1 MIVVD
6 RGAIID
12 FSFNYL
18 CLFRRVISMVGKNN
32 KHVQLR
38 QEADKQ
44 TRFSLKKLTVGVASI
59 AVGATLLLGQPIS
72 VNAEEQSTTT
82 QADQSLGEYKE
93 AAKKDLAD
101 KKIENEHLNS
111 LIDSAESKEAVDKL
125 VANYIQPEI
134 ATEDADDIKDFKL
147 YKAAKIAKLKAKD
160 FDNATFIK
168 KLEDAETK
176 EGFDTLFTELEAEV
190 DKKAEDTATDEPVDE
205 TTDQAKTEESAP
217 TQSAESSDAESTEA
231 EATEEPKVTDQATES
246 SQDEV
251 TSETEEDDDY
261 AEAVRELNDLNLSDT
276 IKEDFAQKIK
286 EAENNKEAV
295 SQLLTEAIDLA
306 GLNTKKDA
314 ALLEIDQT
322 NLHVDDSNELK
333 GRIEVATSAEEVDNV
348 LTDAGKRAEEQ
359 ANQAQNGEATTEE
372 KPEAQTKPA
381 PEKKPEEA
389 PKPEEKRPETDK
401 KPESDKKPAPEKKPD
416 AGQKP
421 EAKKPEEKK
430 PEVKKPENKKPE
442 EKKPEVKK
450 PDASKQ
456 PEKGKEAQP
465 QKPEQKPDQQKQPD
479 QSADKAAQDK
489 KEQELKMAAAK
500 DEAKKEINNLA
511 NLSDKQKGELLAGID
526 KADTPAKIGEILD
539 FARKLNQDQAPKQQK
554 KQGERLPD
562 TATGA
567 WALGLIGAT
576 AILAGFGIKKFKK

>member
-72 VNAEEQSTTT
+72 VNAEEPSTT

-125 VANYIQPEI
+125 VANYTQPEI
-134 ATEDADDIKDFKL
+134 AAEDTDDIKNLKL

-176 EGFDTLFTELEAEV
+176 EGFDTLFAELEAEV
-190 DKKAEDTATDEPVDE
+190 DKKAEDAATDEPVDE

-217 TQSAESSDAESTEA
+217 TQSAESTET
-231 EATEEPKVTDQATES
+231 EATEEPKVADQATES
-246 SQDEV
+246 IPDEV

-286 EAENNKEAV
+286 AAEDNKEAV

-306 GLNTKKDA
+306 ELNTKKDA
-314 ALLEIDQT
+314 ALVEIDQT

-333 GRIEVATSAEEVDNV
+333 GRIEVAISAEEVDNV

-359 ANQAQNGEATTEE
+359 ANQAQTGEATTEE
-372 KPEAQTKPA
+372 KPEV
-381 PEKKPEEA
+381 KPE
-389 PKPEEKRPETDK
+389 
-401 KPESDKKPAPEKKPD
+401 DKKPAPEK
-416 AGQKP
+416 KP

-430 PEVKKPENKKPE
+430 PENKKPEAKKPE
-442 EKKPEVKK
+442 EKKPEAKK

-465 QKPEQKPDQQKQPD
+465 QKPEQKPEQQKQQD

-526 KADTPAKIGEILD
+526 KADTPAKIGKILD
-539 FARKLNQDQAPKQQK
+539 FSRKLNQDQAPKQQK

>member
-1 MIVVD
+1 
-6 RGAIID
+6 
-12 FSFNYL
+12 
-18 CLFRRVISMVGKNN
+18 MVGKNN

-72 VNAEEQSTTT
+72 VNAEEPSTT

-93 AAKKDLAD
+93 VAKKDLVD

-125 VANYIQPEI
+125 VEHYEHPEL
-134 ATEDADDIKDFKL
+134 AEDVEADVKDLKL
-147 YKAAKIAKLKAKD
+147 YKAAKIAKLKAKN
-160 FDNATFIK
+160 FDNATFLK

-190 DKKAEDTATDEPVDE
+190 DKKESQTE
-205 TTDQAKTEESAP
+205 TEEAKEIEESAP
-217 TQSAESSDAESTEA
+217 TQAAESTET
-231 EATEEPKVTDQATES
+231 EITEESTPADKTTET
-246 SQDEV
+246 EV
-251 TSETEEDDDY
+251 TSETEAEDNY
-261 AEAVRELNDLNLSDT
+261 AEAVKELADLNLSDS
-276 IKEDFAQKIK
+276 IKEDFAQKIN
-286 EAENNKEAV
+286 EAEDNKEAV
-295 SQLLTEAIDLA
+295 SQILTEAMALA
-306 GLNTKKDA
+306 ELNTKKDA
-314 ALLEIDQT
+314 ALVEIDQT

-333 GRIEVATSAEEVDNV
+333 GRIEVASSAEEVDNV
-348 LTDAGKRAEEQ
+348 LVEAQKRAEEQ
-359 ANQAQNGEATTEE
+359 ANQTQNGEATTEE
-372 KPEAQTKPA
+372 KPEDAPKPEEKKPETEKKPA
-381 PEKKPEEA
+381 PEKKPE
-389 PKPEEKRPETDK
+389 
-401 KPESDKKPAPEKKPD
+401 

-421 EAKKPEEKK
+421 EAEKKPDKKPEA
-430 PEVKKPENKKPE
+430 KKPENKKPE
-442 EKKPEVKK
+442 EKKPEAKK
-450 PDASKQ
+450 PDTNKQ

-479 QSADKAAQDK
+479 KSADKAAQDK

-500 DEAKKEINNLA
+500 EEAKKEINNLA

>member
-1 MIVVD
+1 
-6 RGAIID
+6 
-12 FSFNYL
+12 
-18 CLFRRVISMVGKNN
+18 MVGKNN

-125 VANYIQPEI
+125 VANYTQPEI
-134 ATEDADDIKDFKL
+134 ATEDTDDTKDLKL
-147 YKAAKIAKLKAKD
+147 YKAAKIAKLKAKN
-160 FDNATFIK
+160 FDNATFLK

-176 EGFDTLFTELEAEV
+176 EGFDTLFAELEAEV
-190 DKKAEDTATDEPVDE
+190 DKKESQTE
-205 TTDQAKTEESAP
+205 TEEAKETEESAP
-217 TQSAESSDAESTEA
+217 MQDAESTETEA
-231 EATEEPKVTDQATES
+231 TEATEEPKVADQATES
-246 SQDEV
+246 IPDEV

-276 IKEDFAQKIK
+276 IKEDYAQKIK
-286 EAENNKEAV
+286 AAEDNKEAV
-295 SQLLTEAIDLA
+295 SQILTEAIDLA
-306 GLNTKKDA
+306 ELNTKKDA
-314 ALLEIDQT
+314 ALVEIDQT

-348 LTDAGKRAEEQ
+348 LVEAQKRAEEQ
-359 ANQAQNGEATTEE
+359 AIQAQNGEATTEE

-381 PEKKPEEA
+381 PEKKPEAA
-389 PKPEEKRPETDK
+389 PKPEEKKPETDK
-401 KPESDKKPAPEKKPD
+401 KPESDKKPAPDKKPEAGQKPEAEKKPD
-416 AGQKP
+416 KNP

-430 PEVKKPENKKPE
+430 PEVKKP
-442 EKKPEVKK
+442 
-450 PDASKQ
+450 DASNQ

-465 QKPEQKPDQQKQPD
+465 QKPDQKPEQQKQQD

-511 NLSDKQKGELLAGID
+511 NLSDKQKSELLAGID
-526 KADTPAKIGEILD
+526 KADTPEKIGEILD

>member
-72 VNAEEQSTTT
+72 VNAEEPATT

-93 AAKKDLAD
+93 AAKKDLTD

-125 VANYIQPEI
+125 VEHYEHPEL
-134 ATEDADDIKDFKL
+134 AEDVEADVKDLKL
-147 YKAAKIAKLKAKD
+147 YKAAKIAKLKAKN
-160 FDNATFIK
+160 FDNATFLK

-190 DKKAEDTATDEPVDE
+190 DKKESQTE
-205 TTDQAKTEESAP
+205 TEEAKEIEESAP
-217 TQSAESSDAESTEA
+217 TQAAESTET
-231 EATEEPKVTDQATES
+231 EITEESTPADKTTET
-246 SQDEV
+246 EV
-251 TSETEEDDDY
+251 TSETEAEDNY
-261 AEAVRELNDLNLSDT
+261 AEAVKELADLNLSDS

-286 EAENNKEAV
+286 EAEDNKEAV
-295 SQLLTEAIDLA
+295 SQILTEAMALA
-306 GLNTKKDA
+306 ELNTKKDA
-314 ALLEIDQT
+314 ALVEIDQT

-333 GRIEVATSAEEVDNV
+333 GRIEVASSAEEVDNV

-359 ANQAQNGEATTEE
+359 ANQAQTGEATTEE
-372 KPEAQTKPA
+372 KPEV
-381 PEKKPEEA
+381 KPE
-389 PKPEEKRPETDK
+389 
-401 KPESDKKPAPEKKPD
+401 DKKPAPEK
-416 AGQKP
+416 KP

-430 PEVKKPENKKPE
+430 PENKKPEAKKPE
-442 EKKPEVKK
+442 EKKPEAKK

-465 QKPEQKPDQQKQPD
+465 QKPEQKPEQQKQQD

>member
-32 KHVQLR
+32 KQVQLR

-72 VNAEEQSTTT
+72 VNAEEPATT
-82 QADQSLGEYKE
+82 QTDQSLGEYKE

-111 LIDSAESKEAVDKL
+111 LIDSAESKEAVNKL
-125 VANYIQPEI
+125 VANYTQPEI
-134 ATEDADDIKDFKL
+134 TTEDTDDIKDLKL
-147 YKAAKIAKLKAKD
+147 YKAAKIAKLKAKN
-160 FDNATFIK
+160 FDNATFLK

-190 DKKAEDTATDEPVDE
+190 DKKESQTE
-205 TTDQAKTEESAP
+205 TEEAKEIEESAP
-217 TQSAESSDAESTEA
+217 TQAAESTET
-231 EATEEPKVTDQATES
+231 EITEESTPADKTTET
-246 SQDEV
+246 EV
-251 TSETEEDDDY
+251 TSETEAEDNY
-261 AEAVRELNDLNLSDT
+261 AEAVKELADLNLSDS
-276 IKEDFAQKIK
+276 IKEDFAQKIN
-286 EAENNKEAV
+286 EAEDNKEAV
-295 SQLLTEAIDLA
+295 SQILTEAMALA
-306 GLNTKKDA
+306 ELNTKKDA
-314 ALLEIDQT
+314 ALVEIDQT

-333 GRIEVATSAEEVDNV
+333 GRIEVASSAEEVDNV
-348 LTDAGKRAEEQ
+348 LVEAQKRAEEQ
-359 ANQAQNGEATTEE
+359 ANQTQNGEATTEE
-372 KPEAQTKPA
+372 KPEDAPKPEEKKPETEKKPA
-381 PEKKPEEA
+381 PEKKPE
-389 PKPEEKRPETDK
+389 
-401 KPESDKKPAPEKKPD
+401 

-421 EAKKPEEKK
+421 EAEKKPDKKPEA
-430 PEVKKPENKKPE
+430 KKPENKKPE
-442 EKKPEVKK
+442 EKKP
-450 PDASKQ
+450 
-456 PEKGKEAQP
+456 EAQP

-479 QSADKAAQDK
+479 KSADKAAQDK

-500 DEAKKEINNLA
+500 EEAKKEINNLA

>member
-1 MIVVD
+1 
-6 RGAIID
+6 
-12 FSFNYL
+12 
-18 CLFRRVISMVGKNN
+18 MVGKNN
-32 KHVQLR
+32 KHVQLH

-72 VNAEEQSTTT
+72 VNAEEPSTTQT
-82 QADQSLGEYKE
+82 DQSLGEYKE
-93 AAKKDLAD
+93 TAKKDLAD

-125 VANYIQPEI
+125 VVNYTQPEI
-134 ATEDADDIKDFKL
+134 AAEDTDDIKDLKL
-147 YKAAKIAKLKAKD
+147 YKAAKIAALKAKD
-160 FDNATFIK
+160 IDNETALKTI
-168 KLEDAETK
+168 EDAETK
-176 EGFDTLFTELEAEV
+176 EAV
-190 DKKAEDTATDEPVDE
+190 DKLFKELDAKVEKPADE
-205 TTDQAKTEESAP
+205 TTAP
-217 TQSAESSDAESTEA
+217 TQAAESTETEA
-231 EATEEPKVTDQATES
+231 TEATEEPKVDDQATES
-246 SQDEV
+246 IPDEV

-286 EAENNKEAV
+286 AAEDNKEAV
-295 SQLLTEAIDLA
+295 SQILTEAIDLA
-306 GLNTKKDA
+306 ELNTKKDA
-314 ALLEIDQT
+314 ALVEIDQT

-333 GRIEVATSAEEVDNV
+333 GRVEVAASAEEVDNV
-348 LTDAGKRAEEQ
+348 LVEAQKRAEEQ
-359 ANQAQNGEATTEE
+359 ASQSQNGEATTEE

-389 PKPEEKRPETDK
+389 PKPEEKKPETDK
-401 KPESDKKPAPEKKPD
+401 KPESGKKPAPEKKPD

-421 EAKKPEEKK
+421 E
-430 PEVKKPENKKPE
+430 NKKPE
-442 EKKPEVKK
+442 AQK

-465 QKPEQKPDQQKQPD
+465 QKPEQKPEQQKQPD
-479 QSADKAAQDK
+479 KSADKAAQDK

-539 FARKLNQDQAPKQQK
+539 FARKLNQDQSPKQQK

-567 WALGLIGAT
+567 WVLGLIGAT

>member
-1 MIVVD
+1 
-6 RGAIID
+6 
-12 FSFNYL
+12 
-18 CLFRRVISMVGKNN
+18 MVGKNN

-72 VNAEEQSTTT
+72 VNAEEPSTTT

-125 VANYIQPEI
+125 VANYTQPEI
-134 ATEDADDIKDFKL
+134 ATEDTDDIKDLKL
-147 YKAAKIAKLKAKD
+147 YKAAKIAKLKAKN
-160 FDNATFIK
+160 FDNATFLK

-176 EGFDTLFTELEAEV
+176 EGFDTLFAELEAEA
-190 DKKAEDTATDEPVDE
+190 DKKESQAETEE
-205 TTDQAKTEESAP
+205 AKETEESAP
-217 TQSAESSDAESTEA
+217 TQAAESTET
-231 EATEEPKVTDQATES
+231 ETTEESTSADKTTET
-246 SQDEV
+246 EV
-251 TSETEEDDDY
+251 TSETEDNY
-261 AEAVRELNDLNLSDT
+261 AEAVKELADLNLSDT
-276 IKEDFAQKIK
+276 IKEDYAQKIK
-286 EAENNKEAV
+286 AAEDNEEAV
-295 SQLLTEAIDLA
+295 SQILTEAMALA
-306 GLNTKKDA
+306 ELNTKKDA
-314 ALLEIDQT
+314 ALVEIDQT

-333 GRIEVATSAEEVDNV
+333 GRIEVTASAEEVDNILV
-348 LTDAGKRAEEQ
+348 ETQKRAEEQ

-372 KPEAQTKPA
+372 KPEAKPA

-389 PKPEEKRPETDK
+389 PKPEEKKPETDK
-401 KPESDKKPAPEKKPD
+401 KPESGKKPAPEKKPD

-421 EAKKPEEKK
+421 E
-430 PEVKKPENKKPE
+430 NKKPE
-442 EKKPEVKK
+442 AQK

-479 QSADKAAQDK
+479 KSADKAAQDK

-500 DEAKKEINNLA
+500 EEAKKEINNLA

>member
-72 VNAEEQSTTT
+72 VNAEEPATT

-93 AAKKDLAD
+93 AAKKDLTD

-125 VANYIQPEI
+125 VEHYEHPEL
-134 ATEDADDIKDFKL
+134 AEDVEADVKDLKL
-147 YKAAKIAKLKAKD
+147 YKAAKIAKLKAKN
-160 FDNATFIK
+160 FDNATFLK

-190 DKKAEDTATDEPVDE
+190 DKKESQTE
-205 TTDQAKTEESAP
+205 TEEAQEIEESAP
-217 TQSAESSDAESTEA
+217 TQAAESTET
-231 EATEEPKVTDQATES
+231 EITEESNPADKTTET
-246 SQDEV
+246 EV
-251 TSETEEDDDY
+251 TSETEAEDNY
-261 AEAVRELNDLNLSDT
+261 AEAVKELADLNLSDT
-276 IKEDFAQKIK
+276 IKEDYAQKIK
-286 EAENNKEAV
+286 AAEDNKEAV
-295 SQLLTEAIDLA
+295 SQILTEAMALA
-306 GLNTKKDA
+306 ELNTKKDA
-314 ALLEIDQT
+314 ALVEIDQT

-333 GRIEVATSAEEVDNV
+333 GRIEVASSAEEVDNV
-348 LTDAGKRAEEQ
+348 LVEAQKRAEEQ
-359 ANQAQNGEATTEE
+359 ANQAQNGKATTEE
-372 KPEAQTKPA
+372 KPEAKPA
-381 PEKKPEEA
+381 PEKKPEDA
-389 PKPEEKRPETDK
+389 PKPEEKKPET
-401 KPESDKKPAPEKKPD
+401 DKKPAPEKKP
-416 AGQKP
+416 
-421 EAKKPEEKK
+421 EAKKPG
-430 PEVKKPENKKPE
+430 NKKPE
-442 EKKPEVKK
+442 EKKPEAKK
-450 PDASKQ
+450 PDTSKQ

-479 QSADKAAQDK
+479 KSADKAAQDK

-511 NLSDKQKGELLAGID
+511 NLSDKQKGELLAGVD

-576 AILAGFGIKKFKK
+576 ATLAGFGIKKFKK

>member
-1 MIVVD
+1 MI
-6 RGAIID
+6 
-12 FSFNYL
+12 
-18 CLFRRVISMVGKNN
+18 GKNN

-38 QEADKQ
+38 QKADKQ

-125 VANYIQPEI
+125 VANYTQPEI
-134 ATEDADDIKDFKL
+134 ATEDTDDIKDLKL

-160 FDNATFIK
+160 FDNATFLK

-205 TTDQAKTEESAP
+205 TTDQAKTEESEP
-217 TQSAESSDAESTEA
+217 TQSAESTEA

-261 AEAVRELNDLNLSDT
+261 AEVVRELNDLNLSDT

-306 GLNTKKDA
+306 ELNTKKDA
-314 ALLEIDQT
+314 ALVEIDQT

-359 ANQAQNGEATTEE
+359 ANQAQTGEATTEA
-372 KPEAQTKPA
+372 KPEV
-381 PEKKPEEA
+381 KPE
-389 PKPEEKRPETDK
+389 
-401 KPESDKKPAPEKKPD
+401 DKKPAPEKKPE

-430 PEVKKPENKKPE
+430 PENKKPE
-442 EKKPEVKK
+442 EKKPEAKK
-450 PDASKQ
+450 PDTSKQ

-479 QSADKAAQDK
+479 KSADKAAQDK

-511 NLSDKQKGELLAGID
+511 NLSDKQKGELLVGID

>member
-1 MIVVD
+1 MI
-6 RGAIID
+6 
-12 FSFNYL
+12 
-18 CLFRRVISMVGKNN
+18 GKNN

-72 VNAEEQSTTT
+72 VNAEEQSTT

-125 VANYIQPEI
+125 VANYTQPEI
-134 ATEDADDIKDFKL
+134 ATEDTDDIKDLKL

-160 FDNATFIK
+160 FDNATFLK

-205 TTDQAKTEESAP
+205 TTDPAKTEESEP
-217 TQSAESSDAESTEA
+217 TQSAESTEA
-231 EATEEPKVTDQATES
+231 EATEEPKVTDQATEAS
-246 SQDEV
+246 PDEV

-286 EAENNKEAV
+286 EVENNKEAV

-306 GLNTKKDA
+306 ELNTKKDA
-314 ALLEIDQT
+314 ALVEIDQT

-333 GRIEVATSAEEVDNV
+333 GRIEVASSAEEVDNV
-348 LTDAGKRAEEQ
+348 LVEAQKRAEEQ
-359 ANQAQNGEATTEE
+359 ANQAQTGEATTAE
-372 KPEAQTKPA
+372 KPEV
-381 PEKKPEEA
+381 KPE
-389 PKPEEKRPETDK
+389 
-401 KPESDKKPAPEKKPD
+401 DKKPAPEKKPE

-430 PEVKKPENKKPE
+430 PENKKPEVKKPE
-442 EKKPEVKK
+442 EKKPETKKPEVKK
-450 PDASKQ
+450 PEEKK
-456 PEKGKEAQP
+456 PEAK
-465 QKPEQKPDQQKQPD
+465 KPEQKPDQQKQQD

-526 KADTPAKIGEILD
+526 KTDTPAKIGEILD

>member
-1 MIVVD
+1 
-6 RGAIID
+6 
-12 FSFNYL
+12 
-18 CLFRRVISMVGKNN
+18 MVGKNN

-72 VNAEEQSTTT
+72 VNAEEPSTTQT
-82 QADQSLGEYKE
+82 DQSLGEYKE

-125 VANYIQPEI
+125 VANYTQPEI
-134 ATEDADDIKDFKL
+134 ATEDTDDIKDLKL
-147 YKAAKIAKLKAKD
+147 YKAAKIAKLKAKN

-176 EGFDTLFTELEAEV
+176 EGFDTLFAELEAEV
-190 DKKAEDTATDEPVDE
+190 DKKESQAETEE
-205 TTDQAKTEESAP
+205 AKETEESAP
-217 TQSAESSDAESTEA
+217 TQDAESTET
-231 EATEEPKVTDQATES
+231 EVTEESNPVDKTTET
-246 SQDEV
+246 EV
-251 TSETEEDDDY
+251 TSETEIEAEDNY
-261 AEAVRELNDLNLSDT
+261 AEAVKELADLNLSDS

-286 EAENNKEAV
+286 EAEDNKEAV
-295 SQLLTEAIDLA
+295 SQILTEAIDLA
-306 GLNTKKDA
+306 ELNTKKDA
-314 ALLEIDQT
+314 ALVEIDQT

-333 GRIEVATSAEEVDNV
+333 GRIEVASSAAEVDNV
-348 LTDAGKRAEEQ
+348 LVEAQKRAEEQ
-359 ANQAQNGEATTEE
+359 ASQAQNGEATTEE
-372 KPEAQTKPA
+372 KPEAQTKPV

-389 PKPEEKRPETDK
+389 PKPEEKKPETDK
-401 KPESDKKPAPEKKPD
+401 KPESDKKPAPEKKPE

-421 EAKKPEEKK
+421 EAEKK
-430 PEVKKPENKKPE
+430 PDKNPEAKKPENKKPE
-442 EKKPEVKK
+442 EKKSEAKK

-479 QSADKAAQDK
+479 KSADKAAQDK

-576 AILAGFGIKKFKK
+576 AILAGFGIKKFKKISNHSMIIER

>member
-1 MIVVD
+1 
-6 RGAIID
+6 
-12 FSFNYL
+12 
-18 CLFRRVISMVGKNN
+18 MVGKNN

-44 TRFSLKKLTVGVASI
+44 ARFSLKKLTVGIASI
-59 AVGATLLLGQPIS
+59 AVGATLLLGQPMS
-72 VNAEEQSTTT
+72 VNAEEQSTTQT
-82 QADQSLGEYKE
+82 DQSLGEYKE
-93 AAKKDLAD
+93 VAKTDLAD

-125 VANYIQPEI
+125 VANYTQPEI
-134 ATEDADDIKDFKL
+134 AAEDTDDIKDLKL
-147 YKAAKIAKLKAKD
+147 YKAAKIAALKAKD
-160 FDNATFIK
+160 IDNETALKTI
-168 KLEDAETK
+168 EDAETK
-176 EGFDTLFTELEAEV
+176 EAV
-190 DKKAEDTATDEPVDE
+190 DKSFKELDAKVEKPADE
-205 TTDQAKTEESAP
+205 TTAPTETEESAP
-217 TQSAESSDAESTEA
+217 TQDAESTET
-231 EATEEPKVTDQATES
+231 EATEATES
-246 SQDEV
+246 TESIPDEV

-286 EAENNKEAV
+286 AAEDNKEAV
-295 SQLLTEAIDLA
+295 SQILTEAIDLA
-306 GLNTKKDA
+306 ELNTKKDA
-314 ALLEIDQT
+314 ALVEIDQT

-348 LTDAGKRAEEQ
+348 LVETQKRSEEQ
-359 ANQAQNGEATTEE
+359 ASQAQNGEATTEE
-372 KPEAQTKPA
+372 KPEAKPA
-381 PEKKPEEA
+381 PEKKPEAA
-389 PKPEEKRPETDK
+389 PKPEEK
-401 KPESDKKPAPEKKPD
+401 
-416 AGQKP
+416 KP
-421 EAKKPEEKK
+421 EAKKPEAKK
-430 PEVKKPENKKPE
+430 T
-442 EKKPEVKK
+442 
-450 PDASKQ
+450 DASKQ

-465 QKPEQKPDQQKQPD
+465 QKSEQKSDQKPEQQKQQD

-539 FARKLNQDQAPKQQK
+539 FARKLNQDQALKQQK

-567 WALGLIGAT
+567 WSLGLIGAT

>member
-18 CLFRRVISMVGKNN
+18 CLLRRVISMVGKNN

-72 VNAEEQSTTT
+72 VNAEEQSTT

-93 AAKKDLAD
+93 AAKRDLAD

-125 VANYIQPEI
+125 VANYTQPEI
-134 ATEDADDIKDFKL
+134 ATEDTDDIKDLKL
-147 YKAAKIAKLKAKD
+147 YKAAKIAALKAKD
-160 FDNATFIK
+160 IDNETALKTI
-168 KLEDAETK
+168 EDAETK
-176 EGFDTLFTELEAEV
+176 EAV
-190 DKKAEDTATDEPVDE
+190 DKSFKELDAKVEKPADE
-205 TTDQAKTEESAP
+205 TTAPTETEESAP
-217 TQSAESSDAESTEA
+217 TQDAESTET
-231 EATEEPKVTDQATES
+231 EATESIP
-246 SQDEV
+246 DEV

-286 EAENNKEAV
+286 AAEDNKEVV
-295 SQLLTEAIDLA
+295 SQILTEAIDLA
-306 GLNTKKDA
+306 ELNTKKDA
-314 ALLEIDQT
+314 ALVEIDQT

-333 GRIEVATSAEEVDNV
+333 GRIEVAISAEEVDNV
-348 LTDAGKRAEEQ
+348 LIEAQKRAEEQ
-359 ANQAQNGEATTEE
+359 ASQAQNGEATTEE
-372 KPEAQTKPA
+372 KPEAKPA
-381 PEKKPEEA
+381 PEKKPEAA
-389 PKPEEKRPETDK
+389 PKPEEKKPETDK
-401 KPESDKKPAPEKKPD
+401 KPAPDKKPD
-416 AGQKP
+416 AGQKPEAEKKPNKNP

-430 PEVKKPENKKPE
+430 PEA
-442 EKKPEVKK
+442 KK
-450 PDASKQ
+450 PDTSKQ

-465 QKPEQKPDQQKQPD
+465 QKPEQKPDQQKQQD
-479 QSADKAAQDK
+479 QSADKAAKAAQDK

-567 WALGLIGAT
+567 WSLGLIGAT

>member
-1 MIVVD
+1 
-6 RGAIID
+6 
-12 FSFNYL
+12 
-18 CLFRRVISMVGKNN
+18 MVGKNN

-72 VNAEEQSTTT
+72 VNAEEPSTT

-125 VANYIQPEI
+125 VANYTQPEI
-134 ATEDADDIKDFKL
+134 ATEDTDDIKDLKL
-147 YKAAKIAKLKAKD
+147 YKAAKIAKLKAKN

-176 EGFDTLFTELEAEV
+176 EGFDTLFAELEAEV
-190 DKKAEDTATDEPVDE
+190 DKKESQAETEE
-205 TTDQAKTEESAP
+205 AKETEESAP
-217 TQSAESSDAESTEA
+217 TQDAESTET
-231 EATEEPKVTDQATES
+231 EATEEPKVADQATES
-246 SQDEV
+246 IPDEV

-276 IKEDFAQKIK
+276 IKEDYAQKIK
-286 EAENNKEAV
+286 AAEDNKEAV
-295 SQLLTEAIDLA
+295 SQILTEAIDLA
-306 GLNTKKDA
+306 ELNTKKDA
-314 ALLEIDQT
+314 ALVEIDQT

-333 GRIEVATSAEEVDNV
+333 GRIEVASSAAEVDNV
-348 LTDAGKRAEEQ
+348 LVEAQKRAEEQ
-359 ANQAQNGEATTEE
+359 ASQAQNGEATTEE
-372 KPEAQTKPA
+372 KPEAQTKQV

-389 PKPEEKRPETDK
+389 PKPEEKKPETDK
-401 KPESDKKPAPEKKPD
+401 KPESDKKPAPEKKP
-416 AGQKP
+416 
-421 EAKKPEEKK
+421 
-430 PEVKKPENKKPE
+430 EVKKPEDKKPE
-442 EKKPEVKK
+442 AKK

-479 QSADKAAQDK
+479 KSADKAAQDK

>member
-1 MIVVD
+1 
-6 RGAIID
+6 
-12 FSFNYL
+12 
-18 CLFRRVISMVGKNN
+18 MVGKNN

-59 AVGATLLLGQPIS
+59 AVGTTLLLGQPIS

-125 VANYIQPEI
+125 VANYTQPEI
-134 ATEDADDIKDFKL
+134 ATEDTDDIKDLKL
-147 YKAAKIAKLKAKD
+147 YKAAKIAALKAKD
-160 FDNATFIK
+160 IDNETALKTI
-168 KLEDAETK
+168 EDAETK
-176 EGFDTLFTELEAEV
+176 EAV
-190 DKKAEDTATDEPVDE
+190 DKLFKELDAKVEKPADE
-205 TTDQAKTEESAP
+205 TTAPTETEESEP
-217 TQSAESSDAESTEA
+217 TQDAESTET
-231 EATEEPKVTDQATES
+231 EESNPVDKATET
-246 SQDEV
+246 EV
-251 TSETEEDDDY
+251 TSETETEDNY

-286 EAENNKEAV
+286 AAEDNKEAV

-306 GLNTKKDA
+306 ELNTKKDA
-314 ALLEIDQT
+314 ALVEIDQT

-333 GRIEVATSAEEVDNV
+333 GRIEVAASAEEVDNV
-348 LTDAGKRAEEQ
+348 LVEAQKRAEEQ

-372 KPEAQTKPA
+372 KPEAQTKPV

-389 PKPEEKRPETDK
+389 PKPEEKKPETDK

-430 PEVKKPENKKPE
+430 PEVKKPEDKKPE
-442 EKKPEVKK
+442 AKK

-479 QSADKAAQDK
+479 KSADKAAQDK

-539 FARKLNQDQAPKQQK
+539 FARKLNQDQSPKQQK

-567 WALGLIGAT
+567 WVLGLIGAT

>member
-6 RGAIID
+6 RGVIID

-18 CLFRRVISMVGKNN
+18 CLFRRVISMIGKNN

-72 VNAEEQSTTT
+72 VNAEEPSTT

-93 AAKKDLAD
+93 AAKRDLAD

-125 VANYIQPEI
+125 VANYTQPEI
-134 ATEDADDIKDFKL
+134 ATEDTDDIKDLKL
-147 YKAAKIAKLKAKD
+147 YKAAKIAALKAKD
-160 FDNATFIK
+160 IDNETALKTI
-168 KLEDAETK
+168 EDAETK
-176 EGFDTLFTELEAEV
+176 EAV
-190 DKKAEDTATDEPVDE
+190 DKLFKELDAKVEKPADE
-205 TTDQAKTEESAP
+205 TTAPTETEESAP
-217 TQSAESSDAESTEA
+217 TQAAESTETEA
-231 EATEEPKVTDQATES
+231 TEATEEPKVADQATES

-306 GLNTKKDA
+306 ELNTKKDA
-314 ALLEIDQT
+314 ALVEIDQT

-333 GRIEVATSAEEVDNV
+333 GRIEVAASAEEVDNV
-348 LTDAGKRAEEQ
+348 LVEAQKRAEEQ
-359 ANQAQNGEATTEE
+359 ANQAQTGEATTAE
-372 KPEAQTKPA
+372 KPEAKPEGKKTA
-381 PEKKPEEA
+381 PEKKPEA
-389 PKPEEKRPETDK
+389 D
-401 KPESDKKPAPEKKPD
+401 
-416 AGQKP
+416 QKP

-430 PEVKKPENKKPE
+430 PEAKKPE
-442 EKKPEVKK
+442 EKKPETKKPEVKK
-450 PDASKQ
+450 PEEKK
-456 PEKGKEAQP
+456 PEA
-465 QKPEQKPDQQKQPD
+465 QKPEQKPDQQKQQD

-567 WALGLIGAT
+567 WALGLIGST

>member
-1 MIVVD
+1 MKFIIAIAFNGNRGMIVVD

-32 KHVQLR
+32 KHVQLH

-72 VNAEEQSTTT
+72 VNAEEPSTTQT
-82 QADQSLGEYKE
+82 DQSLGEYKE
-93 AAKKDLAD
+93 TAKKDLAD

-125 VANYIQPEI
+125 VVNYTQPEI
-134 ATEDADDIKDFKL
+134 AAEDTDDIKDLKL
-147 YKAAKIAKLKAKD
+147 YKAAKIAALKAKD
-160 FDNATFIK
+160 IDNETALKTI
-168 KLEDAETK
+168 EDAETK
-176 EGFDTLFTELEAEV
+176 EAV
-190 DKKAEDTATDEPVDE
+190 DKLFKELDAKVEKPADE
-205 TTDQAKTEESAP
+205 TTAPTETEESAP
-217 TQSAESSDAESTEA
+217 TQAAESTETEA
-231 EATEEPKVTDQATES
+231 TEATEEPKVADQATES
-246 SQDEV
+246 IPDEV
-251 TSETEEDDDY
+251 TSKTEEDDDY

-286 EAENNKEAV
+286 AAEDNKEAV
-295 SQLLTEAIDLA
+295 SQILTEAIDLA
-306 GLNTKKDA
+306 ELNTKKDA
-314 ALLEIDQT
+314 ALVEIDQM

-333 GRIEVATSAEEVDNV
+333 GRVEVAASAEEVDNV
-348 LTDAGKRAEEQ
+348 LVEAQKRAEEQ
-359 ANQAQNGEATTEE
+359 ASQSQNGEATTEE

-389 PKPEEKRPETDK
+389 PKPEEK
-401 KPESDKKPAPEKKPD
+401 KPD

-421 EAKKPEEKK
+421 E
-430 PEVKKPENKKPE
+430 NKKPE
-442 EKKPEVKK
+442 AQK

-465 QKPEQKPDQQKQPD
+465 QKPEQKPEQQKQPD
-479 QSADKAAQDK
+479 KSADKAAQDK

-567 WALGLIGAT
+567 WVLGLIGAT

>member
-1 MIVVD
+1 
-6 RGAIID
+6 
-12 FSFNYL
+12 
-18 CLFRRVISMVGKNN
+18 MVGKNN

-72 VNAEEQSTTT
+72 VNAEEPSTT

-125 VANYIQPEI
+125 VANYTQPEI
-134 ATEDADDIKDFKL
+134 AAEDTDDIKNLKL

-176 EGFDTLFTELEAEV
+176 EGFDTLFAELEAEV
-190 DKKAEDTATDEPVDE
+190 DKKAEDAATDEPVDE

-217 TQSAESSDAESTEA
+217 TQSAESTET
-231 EATEEPKVTDQATES
+231 EATEEPKVADQATES
-246 SQDEV
+246 IPDEV

-286 EAENNKEAV
+286 AAEDNKEAV

-306 GLNTKKDA
+306 ELNTKKDA
-314 ALLEIDQT
+314 ALVEIDQT

-333 GRIEVATSAEEVDNV
+333 GRIEVAISAEEVDNV

-359 ANQAQNGEATTEE
+359 ANQAQTGEATTEE
-372 KPEAQTKPA
+372 KPEV
-381 PEKKPEEA
+381 KPE
-389 PKPEEKRPETDK
+389 
-401 KPESDKKPAPEKKPD
+401 DKKPAPEK
-416 AGQKP
+416 KP

-430 PEVKKPENKKPE
+430 PENKKPEAKKPE
-442 EKKPEVKK
+442 EKKPEAKK

-465 QKPEQKPDQQKQPD
+465 QKPEQKPEQQKQQD

>member
-72 VNAEEQSTTT
+72 VNAEEPSTT

-125 VANYIQPEI
+125 VANYTQPEI
-134 ATEDADDIKDFKL
+134 AAEDTDDIKNLKL

-176 EGFDTLFTELEAEV
+176 EGFDTLFAELEAEV
-190 DKKAEDTATDEPVDE
+190 DKKAEDAATDEPVDE

-217 TQSAESSDAESTEA
+217 TQSAESTET
-231 EATEEPKVTDQATES
+231 EATEEPKVADKATES
-246 SQDEV
+246 SPDEV

-286 EAENNKEAV
+286 AAEDNKEAV
-295 SQLLTEAIDLA
+295 SQILTEAIDLA
-306 GLNTKKDA
+306 ELNTKKDA
-314 ALLEIDQT
+314 ALVEIDQT

-359 ANQAQNGEATTEE
+359 ANQAQTGEATTEA
-372 KPEAQTKPA
+372 KPEA
-381 PEKKPEEA
+381 KPE
-389 PKPEEKRPETDK
+389 
-401 KPESDKKPAPEKKPD
+401 DKKPAPEKKTEEKKPE

-430 PEVKKPENKKPE
+430 PENKKPEVKKPE
-442 EKKPEVKK
+442 EKKPEAKK

-465 QKPEQKPDQQKQPD
+465 QKPEQKPDQQKQQD

-562 TATGA
+562 TATGT

>member
-1 MIVVD
+1 MI
-6 RGAIID
+6 
-12 FSFNYL
+12 
-18 CLFRRVISMVGKNN
+18 GKNN

-72 VNAEEQSTTT
+72 VNAEEQSTT

-125 VANYIQPEI
+125 VANYTQPEI
-134 ATEDADDIKDFKL
+134 ATEDTDDIKDLKL

-160 FDNATFIK
+160 FDNATFLK

-176 EGFDTLFTELEAEV
+176 EEFDTLFNELEAEA
-190 DKKAEDTATDEPVDE
+190 DKKAEDTATDEPVDG

-217 TQSAESSDAESTEA
+217 TQSAESTEA
-231 EATEEPKVTDQATES
+231 EATEEPKVADQATES
-246 SQDEV
+246 SPDEV

-276 IKEDFAQKIK
+276 IKEDYAQKIK
-286 EAENNKEAV
+286 ATEDNKEAV
-295 SQLLTEAIDLA
+295 SQILTEAMALA
-306 GLNTKKDA
+306 ELNTKKDA
-314 ALLEIDQT
+314 ALVEIDQT

-333 GRIEVATSAEEVDNV
+333 GRIEVAASAEEVDNV
-348 LTDAGKRAEEQ
+348 LVEAQKRAEEQ

-389 PKPEEKRPETDK
+389 PKPEEKKPEIDKKPASDK
-401 KPESDKKPAPEKKPD
+401 KPE

-421 EAKKPEEKK
+421 EAEKKPDKNPEAKKPENKNPEEKK
-430 PEVKKPENKKPE
+430 PEA
-442 EKKPEVKK
+442 KK
-450 PDASKQ
+450 PDTSKQ

-479 QSADKAAQDK
+479 QSAEKAAQDK

>member
-1 MIVVD
+1 MI
-6 RGAIID
+6 
-12 FSFNYL
+12 
-18 CLFRRVISMVGKNN
+18 GKNN

-44 TRFSLKKLTVGVASI
+44 TRFSLKKLTVGLASI
-59 AVGATLLLGQPIS
+59 AVGATLLLGQPMS
-72 VNAEEQSTTT
+72 VNAEEQSTTQT
-82 QADQSLGEYKE
+82 DQSLGEYKE
-93 AAKKDLAD
+93 VAKTDLAD

-125 VANYIQPEI
+125 VANYTQPEI
-134 ATEDADDIKDFKL
+134 AAEDTDDIKDLKL
-147 YKAAKIAKLKAKD
+147 YKAAKIAALKAKD
-160 FDNATFIK
+160 IDNETALKTI
-168 KLEDAETK
+168 EDAETK
-176 EGFDTLFTELEAEV
+176 EAV
-190 DKKAEDTATDEPVDE
+190 DKSFKELDAKVEKPADE
-205 TTDQAKTEESAP
+205 TTAPTETEESAP
-217 TQSAESSDAESTEA
+217 TQDAESTET
-231 EATEEPKVTDQATES
+231 EATEATES
-246 SQDEV
+246 IPDEV

-286 EAENNKEAV
+286 AAEDNKEAV
-295 SQLLTEAIDLA
+295 SQILTEAIDLA
-306 GLNTKKDA
+306 ELNTKKDA
-314 ALLEIDQT
+314 ALVEIDQT

-348 LTDAGKRAEEQ
+348 LVETQKRSEEQ
-359 ANQAQNGEATTEE
+359 ASQAQTGEATTEA
-372 KPEAQTKPA
+372 KPEA
-381 PEKKPEEA
+381 KPE
-389 PKPEEKRPETDK
+389 
-401 KPESDKKPAPEKKPD
+401 DKKPAPEKKTE

-430 PEVKKPENKKPE
+430 PEAKKPE
-442 EKKPEVKK
+442 EKKPETKKPEVKK
-450 PDASKQ
+450 PEEKK
-456 PEKGKEAQP
+456 PEAK
-465 QKPEQKPDQQKQPD
+465 KPEQKPEQQKQQD

-500 DEAKKEINNLA
+500 AEAKKEINNLA

-539 FARKLNQDQAPKQQK
+539 FARKLNQDQALKQQK

-567 WALGLIGAT
+567 WSLGLIGAT

>member
-1 MIVVD
+1 MMVVD
-6 RGAIID
+6 RGVIID

-32 KHVQLR
+32 KQVQLR

-72 VNAEEQSTTT
+72 VNAEEPSTT

-93 AAKKDLAD
+93 AAKKDLVD

-125 VANYIQPEI
+125 VVNYTHPEI
-134 ATEDADDIKDFKL
+134 ATEDTDDIKDLKL

-306 GLNTKKDA
+306 ELNTKKDA
-314 ALLEIDQT
+314 ALVEIDQT

-333 GRIEVATSAEEVDNV
+333 GRIEVAASAEEVDNV
-348 LTDAGKRAEEQ
+348 LVEAQKRAEEQ
-359 ANQAQNGEATTEE
+359 ANQAQTGEATTAE
-372 KPEAQTKPA
+372 KPEAKPEGKKTA
-381 PEKKPEEA
+381 PEKKPEA
-389 PKPEEKRPETDK
+389 D
-401 KPESDKKPAPEKKPD
+401 
-416 AGQKP
+416 QKP

-430 PEVKKPENKKPE
+430 PEAKKPE
-442 EKKPEVKK
+442 EKKPETKKPEVKK
-450 PDASKQ
+450 PEEKK
-456 PEKGKEAQP
+456 PEA
-465 QKPEQKPDQQKQPD
+465 QKPEQKPDQQKQQD

-567 WALGLIGAT
+567 WALGLIGST

>member
-1 MIVVD
+1 MI
-6 RGAIID
+6 
-12 FSFNYL
+12 
-18 CLFRRVISMVGKNN
+18 GKNN

-72 VNAEEQSTTT
+72 VNAEEQFTTT
-82 QADQSLGEYKE
+82 QTDQSLGEYKE

-125 VANYIQPEI
+125 VANYTQPEI
-134 ATEDADDIKDFKL
+134 ATEDTDDTKDLKL
-147 YKAAKIAKLKAKD
+147 YKAAKIAKLKAKN
-160 FDNATFIK
+160 FDNATFLK

-176 EGFDTLFTELEAEV
+176 EGFDTLFAELEAEV
-190 DKKAEDTATDEPVDE
+190 DKKESQTE
-205 TTDQAKTEESAP
+205 TEEAKETEESAP
-217 TQSAESSDAESTEA
+217 TQDAESTETKVT
-231 EATEEPKVTDQATES
+231 EATEEPKVADQATES
-246 SQDEV
+246 IPDEV

-276 IKEDFAQKIK
+276 IKEDYAQKIK
-286 EAENNKEAV
+286 EAEDNKEAV
-295 SQLLTEAIDLA
+295 SQILTEAIDLA
-306 GLNTKKDA
+306 ELNTKKDA
-314 ALLEIDQT
+314 ALVEIDQT

-333 GRIEVATSAEEVDNV
+333 GRIEVASSAAEVDNV
-348 LTDAGKRAEEQ
+348 LVEAQKRAEEQ
-359 ANQAQNGEATTEE
+359 ASQAQNGEATTEE
-372 KPEAQTKPA
+372 KPEAQTKPV

-389 PKPEEKRPETDK
+389 PKPEEKKPETDK

-430 PEVKKPENKKPE
+430 PEVKKPEDKKPE
-442 EKKPEVKK
+442 AKK

-479 QSADKAAQDK
+479 KSADKAAQDK

-526 KADTPAKIGEILD
+526 KADTPAKIGEIID

-567 WALGLIGAT
+567 WVLGLIGAT

>member
-1 MIVVD
+1 
-6 RGAIID
+6 
-12 FSFNYL
+12 
-18 CLFRRVISMVGKNN
+18 MVGKNN
-32 KHVQLR
+32 KQIKLR
-38 QEADKQ
+38 QEADKR

-72 VNAEEQSTTT
+72 VNAEEPSTTQT
-82 QADQSLGEYKE
+82 DQSLGEYKE
-93 AAKKDLAD
+93 TAKKDLAD
-101 KKIENEHLNS
+101 KKIENEYLNS

-306 GLNTKKDA
+306 ELNTKKDA
-314 ALLEIDQT
+314 ALVEIDQT

-333 GRIEVATSAEEVDNV
+333 GRIEVAASAEEVDNV
-348 LTDAGKRAEEQ
+348 LVEAQKRAEEQ
-359 ANQAQNGEATTEE
+359 ANQAQTGEATTAE
-372 KPEAQTKPA
+372 KPEAKPEGKKTA
-381 PEKKPEEA
+381 PEKKPEA
-389 PKPEEKRPETDK
+389 D
-401 KPESDKKPAPEKKPD
+401 
-416 AGQKP
+416 QKP

-430 PEVKKPENKKPE
+430 PEAKKPE
-442 EKKPEVKK
+442 EKKPETKKPEVKK
-450 PDASKQ
+450 PEEKK
-456 PEKGKEAQP
+456 PEA
-465 QKPEQKPDQQKQPD
+465 QKPEQKPDQQKQQD

-567 WALGLIGAT
+567 WALGLIGST

>member
-6 RGAIID
+6 RGVIID

-32 KHVQLR
+32 KQVQLR

-44 TRFSLKKLTVGVASI
+44 TRFSLKKLTVGVSSI

-72 VNAEEQSTTT
+72 VNAEEPSTT

-111 LIDSAESKEAVDKL
+111 LIDSAESKETVDKL
-125 VANYIQPEI
+125 VANYTQPEI
-134 ATEDADDIKDFKL
+134 ATDDTDDIKDLKL
-147 YKAAKIAKLKAKD
+147 YKAAKIAKLKAKN

-176 EGFDTLFTELEAEV
+176 EGFDTLFAELEAEV
-190 DKKAEDTATDEPVDE
+190 DKKESQAETEE
-205 TTDQAKTEESAP
+205 AKETEESAP
-217 TQSAESSDAESTEA
+217 TQDAESTET
-231 EATEEPKVTDQATES
+231 EVTEESNPVDKTTET
-246 SQDEV
+246 EV
-251 TSETEEDDDY
+251 TSETEIEAEDNY
-261 AEAVRELNDLNLSDT
+261 AEAVKELADLNLSDS

-286 EAENNKEAV
+286 EAEDNKEAV
-295 SQLLTEAIDLA
+295 SQILTEAIDLA
-306 GLNTKKDA
+306 ELNTKKDA
-314 ALLEIDQT
+314 ALVEIDQT

-333 GRIEVATSAEEVDNV
+333 GRIEVASSAAEVDNV
-348 LTDAGKRAEEQ
+348 LVEAQKRAEEQ
-359 ANQAQNGEATTEE
+359 ASQAQNGEATTEE
-372 KPEAQTKPA
+372 KPEAQTKPV

-389 PKPEEKRPETDK
+389 PKPEEKKPETDK
-401 KPESDKKPAPEKKPD
+401 KPESDKKPAPEKKPE

-421 EAKKPEEKK
+421 EAEKK
-430 PEVKKPENKKPE
+430 PDKNPEAKKPENKKPE
-442 EKKPEVKK
+442 EKKSEAKK

-479 QSADKAAQDK
+479 KSADKAAQDK

>member
-6 RGAIID
+6 RGVIID

-125 VANYIQPEI
+125 VANYTQPEI
-134 ATEDADDIKDFKL
+134 ATEDTDDTKDLKL
-147 YKAAKIAKLKAKD
+147 YKAAKIAKLKAKN
-160 FDNATFIK
+160 FDNATFLK

-176 EGFDTLFTELEAEV
+176 EGFDTLFAELEAEV
-190 DKKAEDTATDEPVDE
+190 DKKESQTE
-205 TTDQAKTEESAP
+205 TEEAKETEESAP
-217 TQSAESSDAESTEA
+217 MQDAESTETEA
-231 EATEEPKVTDQATES
+231 TEATEEPKVADQATES
-246 SQDEV
+246 IPDEV

-276 IKEDFAQKIK
+276 IKEDYAQKIK
-286 EAENNKEAV
+286 AAEDNKEAV
-295 SQLLTEAIDLA
+295 SQILTEAIDLA
-306 GLNTKKDA
+306 ELNTKKDA
-314 ALLEIDQT
+314 ALVEIDQT

-348 LTDAGKRAEEQ
+348 LVEAQKRAEEQ
-359 ANQAQNGEATTEE
+359 AIQAQNGEATTEE

-381 PEKKPEEA
+381 PEKKPEAA
-389 PKPEEKRPETDK
+389 PKPEEKKPETDK
-401 KPESDKKPAPEKKPD
+401 KPESDKKPAPDKKPEAGQKPEAEKKPD
-416 AGQKP
+416 KNP

-430 PEVKKPENKKPE
+430 PEVKKP
-442 EKKPEVKK
+442 
-450 PDASKQ
+450 DASNQ

-465 QKPEQKPDQQKQPD
+465 QKPDQKPEQQKQQD

-511 NLSDKQKGELLAGID
+511 NLSDKQKSELLAGID
-526 KADTPAKIGEILD
+526 KADTPEKIGEILD

>member
-1 MIVVD
+1 M
-6 RGAIID
+6 
-12 FSFNYL
+12 
-18 CLFRRVISMVGKNN
+18 
-32 KHVQLR
+32 
-38 QEADKQ
+38 
-44 TRFSLKKLTVGVASI
+44 
-59 AVGATLLLGQPIS
+59 
-72 VNAEEQSTTT
+72 
-82 QADQSLGEYKE
+82 
-93 AAKKDLAD
+93 
-101 KKIENEHLNS
+101 
-111 LIDSAESKEAVDKL
+111 
-125 VANYIQPEI
+125 
-134 ATEDADDIKDFKL
+134 
-147 YKAAKIAKLKAKD
+147 
-160 FDNATFIK
+160 K

-176 EGFDTLFTELEAEV
+176 EGFDTLFAELEAEV
-190 DKKAEDTATDEPVDE
+190 DKKESQTE
-205 TTDQAKTEESAP
+205 TEEAKETEESAP
-217 TQSAESSDAESTEA
+217 TQDAESTET
-231 EATEEPKVTDQATES
+231 EVTEESNPVDKATET
-246 SQDEV
+246 EV
-251 TSETEEDDDY
+251 TSETEIEAEDNY
-261 AEAVRELNDLNLSDT
+261 AEAVKELADLNLSDS

-286 EAENNKEAV
+286 EAEDNKEAV
-295 SQLLTEAIDLA
+295 SQILTEAMALA
-306 GLNTKKDA
+306 ELNTKKDA
-314 ALLEIDQT
+314 ALVEIDQT

-333 GRIEVATSAEEVDNV
+333 GRIEVAASAEEVDNV
-348 LTDAGKRAEEQ
+348 LVEAQKRAEEQ

-372 KPEAQTKPA
+372 KPEAKQV

-389 PKPEEKRPETDK
+389 PKPEEKKPETDK
-401 KPESDKKPAPEKKPD
+401 KPESDKKPAPEKKP
-416 AGQKP
+416 
-421 EAKKPEEKK
+421 
-430 PEVKKPENKKPE
+430 EVKKPEDKKPE
-442 EKKPEVKK
+442 AKK

-479 QSADKAAQDK
+479 KSADKAAQDK

>member
-1 MIVVD
+1 MI
-6 RGAIID
+6 
-12 FSFNYL
+12 
-18 CLFRRVISMVGKNN
+18 GKNN
-32 KHVQLR
+32 KQVQLR
-38 QEADKQ
+38 QKADKQ

-111 LIDSAESKEAVDKL
+111 LIDSAESKEVVDKL
-125 VANYIQPEI
+125 VANYTQPEI
-134 ATEDADDIKDFKL
+134 ATDDTDDIKDLKL
-147 YKAAKIAKLKAKD
+147 YKAAKIAKLKAKNL
-160 FDNATFIK
+160 DNATFIK

-190 DKKAEDTATDEPVDE
+190 DKKESQTE
-205 TTDQAKTEESAP
+205 TEEAKEIEESAP
-217 TQSAESSDAESTEA
+217 TQAAESTET
-231 EATEEPKVTDQATES
+231 EITEESTPADKTTET
-246 SQDEV
+246 EV
-251 TSETEEDDDY
+251 TSETEAEDNY
-261 AEAVRELNDLNLSDT
+261 AEAVKELADLNLSDS
-276 IKEDFAQKIK
+276 IKEDFAQKIN
-286 EAENNKEAV
+286 EAEDNKEAV
-295 SQLLTEAIDLA
+295 SQILTEAMALA
-306 GLNTKKDA
+306 ELNTKKDA
-314 ALLEIDQT
+314 ALVEIDQT

-333 GRIEVATSAEEVDNV
+333 GRIEVASSAEEVDNV
-348 LTDAGKRAEEQ
+348 LVEAQKRAEEQ
-359 ANQAQNGEATTEE
+359 ANQTQNGEATTEE
-372 KPEAQTKPA
+372 KPEDAPKPEEKKPETEKKPA
-381 PEKKPEEA
+381 PEKKPE
-389 PKPEEKRPETDK
+389 
-401 KPESDKKPAPEKKPD
+401 

-421 EAKKPEEKK
+421 EAEKKPDKKPEA
-430 PEVKKPENKKPE
+430 KKPENKKPE
-442 EKKPEVKK
+442 EKKPEAKK
-450 PDASKQ
+450 PDTNKQ

-479 QSADKAAQDK
+479 KSADKAAQDK

-500 DEAKKEINNLA
+500 EEAKKEINNLA

>member
-1 MIVVD
+1 
-6 RGAIID
+6 
-12 FSFNYL
+12 
-18 CLFRRVISMVGKNN
+18 MVGKNN
-32 KHVQLR
+32 KHVQLH

-72 VNAEEQSTTT
+72 VNAEEPSTTQT
-82 QADQSLGEYKE
+82 DQSLGEYKE
-93 AAKKDLAD
+93 TAKKDLAD

-125 VANYIQPEI
+125 VVNYTQPEI
-134 ATEDADDIKDFKL
+134 AAEDTDDIKDLKL
-147 YKAAKIAKLKAKD
+147 YKAAKIAALKAKD
-160 FDNATFIK
+160 IDNETALKTI
-168 KLEDAETK
+168 EDAETK
-176 EGFDTLFTELEAEV
+176 EAV
-190 DKKAEDTATDEPVDE
+190 DKLFKELDAKVEKPADE
-205 TTDQAKTEESAP
+205 TTAPTETEESAP
-217 TQSAESSDAESTEA
+217 TQAAESTET
-231 EATEEPKVTDQATES
+231 EATEEPKVDDQATES
-246 SQDEV
+246 IPDEV

-276 IKEDFAQKIK
+276 IKEDYAQKIK
-286 EAENNKEAV
+286 EAEDNKEAV
-295 SQLLTEAIDLA
+295 SQILTEAIDLA
-306 GLNTKKDA
+306 ELNTKKDA
-314 ALLEIDQT
+314 ALVEIDQT

-333 GRIEVATSAEEVDNV
+333 GRIEVASSAAEVDNV
-348 LTDAGKRAEEQ
+348 LVEAQKRAEEQ
-359 ANQAQNGEATTEE
+359 ASQAQNGEATTEE

-389 PKPEEKRPETDK
+389 PKPEEKKPETDN
-401 KPESDKKPAPEKKPD
+401 KPELDKKPAPEKKPD

-421 EAKKPEEKK
+421 E
-430 PEVKKPENKKPE
+430 NKKPE
-442 EKKPEVKK
+442 AQK

-465 QKPEQKPDQQKQPD
+465 QKPEQKPEQQKQPD
-479 QSADKAAQDK
+479 KSADKAAQDK

-511 NLSDKQKGELLAGID
+511 NLSDKQKSELLAGID

-539 FARKLNQDQAPKQQK
+539 FARKLNQDQSPKQQK

-567 WALGLIGAT
+567 WVLGLIGAT

>member
-1 MIVVD
+1 
-6 RGAIID
+6 
-12 FSFNYL
+12 
-18 CLFRRVISMVGKNN
+18 MVGKNN

-72 VNAEEQSTTT
+72 VNAEEPSTT

-125 VANYIQPEI
+125 VANYTQPEI
-134 ATEDADDIKDFKL
+134 ATEDTDDIKDLKL
-147 YKAAKIAKLKAKD
+147 YKAAKIAKLKAKN

-176 EGFDTLFTELEAEV
+176 EGFDTLFAELEAEA

-217 TQSAESSDAESTEA
+217 TQAAESTETEA
-231 EATEEPKVTDQATES
+231 TEATEEPKVADQATES
-246 SQDEV
+246 IPDEV

-286 EAENNKEAV
+286 AAEDNKEAV
-295 SQLLTEAIDLA
+295 SQILTEAIDLA
-306 GLNTKKDA
+306 ELNTKKDA
-314 ALLEIDQT
+314 ALVEIDQT
-322 NLHVDDSNELK
+322 NLHADDSNELK
-333 GRIEVATSAEEVDNV
+333 GRIEVAISAEEVDNV
-348 LTDAGKRAEEQ
+348 LVEAQKRAEEQ
-359 ANQAQNGEATTEE
+359 ANQAQTGEATTAE
-372 KPEAQTKPA
+372 KPEAKPEGKKPA
-381 PEKKPEEA
+381 PEKKPEA
-389 PKPEEKRPETDK
+389 D
-401 KPESDKKPAPEKKPD
+401 
-416 AGQKP
+416 QKP

-430 PEVKKPENKKPE
+430 PEVKKPEEKKPETKNPEAKKPENKKSE
-442 EKKPEVKK
+442 EKKPEAKK

-465 QKPEQKPDQQKQPD
+465 QKPEQKPEQQKQPD
-479 QSADKAAQDK
+479 KSADKAAQDK

-500 DEAKKEINNLA
+500 DEAKKEINNLV

-567 WALGLIGAT
+567 WVLGLIGAT

>member
-6 RGAIID
+6 RGVIID
-12 FSFNYL
+12 FSSNYL
-18 CLFRRVISMVGKNN
+18 CLFRRVISMIGKNN

-72 VNAEEQSTTT
+72 VNAEEQSTT

-125 VANYIQPEI
+125 VANYTQPEI
-134 ATEDADDIKDFKL
+134 ATEDTDDIKDLKL
-147 YKAAKIAKLKAKD
+147 YKAAKIAALKAKD
-160 FDNATFIK
+160 IDNETALKTI
-168 KLEDAETK
+168 EDAETK
-176 EGFDTLFTELEAEV
+176 EAV
-190 DKKAEDTATDEPVDE
+190 DKSFKELDAKVEKPADE
-205 TTDQAKTEESAP
+205 TTAPTETEESAP
-217 TQSAESSDAESTEA
+217 TQDAESTET
-231 EATEEPKVTDQATES
+231 EATESIP
-246 SQDEV
+246 DEV

-286 EAENNKEAV
+286 AAEDNKEVV
-295 SQLLTEAIDLA
+295 SQILTEAIDLA
-306 GLNTKKDA
+306 ELNTKKDA
-314 ALLEIDQT
+314 ALVEIDQT

-333 GRIEVATSAEEVDNV
+333 GRIEVAISAEEVDNV
-348 LTDAGKRAEEQ
+348 LIEAQKRAEEQ
-359 ANQAQNGEATTEE
+359 ASQAQNGEATTEE
-372 KPEAQTKPA
+372 KPEAKPA
-381 PEKKPEEA
+381 PEKKPEAA
-389 PKPEEKRPETDK
+389 PKPEEKKPETDK
-401 KPESDKKPAPEKKPD
+401 KPAPDKKPD
-416 AGQKP
+416 AGQKPEAEKKPNKNP

-430 PEVKKPENKKPE
+430 PEA
-442 EKKPEVKK
+442 KK
-450 PDASKQ
+450 PDTSKQ

-465 QKPEQKPDQQKQPD
+465 QKPEQKPDQQKQQD
-479 QSADKAAQDK
+479 QSADKAAKAAQDK

-567 WALGLIGAT
+567 WSLGLIGAT

>member
-1 MIVVD
+1 
-6 RGAIID
+6 
-12 FSFNYL
+12 
-18 CLFRRVISMVGKNN
+18 MVGKNN
-32 KHVQLR
+32 KQVQLR

-72 VNAEEQSTTT
+72 VNAEEPATT
-82 QADQSLGEYKE
+82 QTDQSLGEYKE

-111 LIDSAESKEAVDKL
+111 LIDSAESKEAVNKL
-125 VANYIQPEI
+125 VANYTQPEI
-134 ATEDADDIKDFKL
+134 TTEDTDDIKDLKL
-147 YKAAKIAKLKAKD
+147 YKAAKIAKLKAKN
-160 FDNATFIK
+160 FDNATFLK

-190 DKKAEDTATDEPVDE
+190 DKKESQTE
-205 TTDQAKTEESAP
+205 TEEAKEIEESAP
-217 TQSAESSDAESTEA
+217 TQAAESTET
-231 EATEEPKVTDQATES
+231 EITEESTPADKTTET
-246 SQDEV
+246 EV
-251 TSETEEDDDY
+251 TSETEAEDNY
-261 AEAVRELNDLNLSDT
+261 AEAVKELADLNLSDS
-276 IKEDFAQKIK
+276 IKEDFAQKIN
-286 EAENNKEAV
+286 EAEDNKEAV
-295 SQLLTEAIDLA
+295 SQILTEAMALA
-306 GLNTKKDA
+306 ELNTKKDA
-314 ALLEIDQT
+314 ALVEIDQT

-333 GRIEVATSAEEVDNV
+333 GRIEVASSAEEVDNV
-348 LTDAGKRAEEQ
+348 LVEAQKRAEEQ
-359 ANQAQNGEATTEE
+359 ANQTQNGEATTEE
-372 KPEAQTKPA
+372 KPEDAPKPEEKKPETEKKPA
-381 PEKKPEEA
+381 PEKKPE
-389 PKPEEKRPETDK
+389 
-401 KPESDKKPAPEKKPD
+401 

-421 EAKKPEEKK
+421 EAEKKPDKKPEA
-430 PEVKKPENKKPE
+430 KKPENKKPE
-442 EKKPEVKK
+442 EKKP
-450 PDASKQ
+450 
-456 PEKGKEAQP
+456 EAQP

-479 QSADKAAQDK
+479 KSADKAAQDK

-500 DEAKKEINNLA
+500 EEAKKEINNLA

>member
-6 RGAIID
+6 RGVIRD

-18 CLFRRVISMVGKNN
+18 CLLRRVISMVGKNN

-38 QEADKQ
+38 QKADKQ

-72 VNAEEQSTTT
+72 VNAEEPSTTQT
-82 QADQSLGEYKE
+82 DQSLGEYKE
-93 AAKKDLAD
+93 VAKKDLAG

-125 VANYIQPEI
+125 VANYTQPEI
-134 ATEDADDIKDFKL
+134 ATEDTDNIKDLKL
-147 YKAAKIAKLKAKD
+147 YKAAKIAALKAKD
-160 FDNATFIK
+160 IDNETALKTI
-168 KLEDAETK
+168 EDAETK
-176 EGFDTLFTELEAEV
+176 EAV
-190 DKKAEDTATDEPVDE
+190 DKLFKELDAKVEKPADE
-205 TTDQAKTEESAP
+205 TTAPTETEESTP
-217 TQSAESSDAESTEA
+217 TQDAESTET
-231 EATEEPKVTDQATES
+231 EATEESNPVDKATET
-246 SQDEV
+246 EV
-251 TSETEEDDDY
+251 ISETEAEDNY

-276 IKEDFAQKIK
+276 IKEDYAQKIK
-286 EAENNKEAV
+286 EAEDNKEAV
-295 SQLLTEAIDLA
+295 SQILTEAIDLA
-306 GLNTKKDA
+306 ELNTKKDA
-314 ALLEIDQT
+314 ALVEIDQT

-333 GRIEVATSAEEVDNV
+333 GRIEVASSAAEVDNV
-348 LTDAGKRAEEQ
+348 LVEAQKRAEEQ
-359 ANQAQNGEATTEE
+359 ASQAQNGEATTEE
-372 KPEAQTKPA
+372 KPEAQTKPV

-389 PKPEEKRPETDK
+389 PKPEEKKPETDK

-430 PEVKKPENKKPE
+430 PEVKKPEDKKPE
-442 EKKPEVKK
+442 AKK

-479 QSADKAAQDK
+479 KSADKAAQDK

-526 KADTPAKIGEILD
+526 KADTPAKIGEIID

-567 WALGLIGAT
+567 WVLGLIGAT

>member
-6 RGAIID
+6 RGVIID

-18 CLFRRVISMVGKNN
+18 CLFRRVISMIGKNN
-32 KHVQLR
+32 KQVQLR

-72 VNAEEQSTTT
+72 VNAEEQSTT

-125 VANYIQPEI
+125 VANYTQPEI
-134 ATEDADDIKDFKL
+134 ATEDTDDIKDLKL

-205 TTDQAKTEESAP
+205 TTDQAKTEESEP
-217 TQSAESSDAESTEA
+217 TQSAESAESTEA
-231 EATEEPKVTDQATES
+231 EATEEPKVADQATKAS
-246 SQDEV
+246 PDEV
-251 TSETEEDDDY
+251 TSETEEGDDY

-306 GLNTKKDA
+306 ELNTKKDA
-314 ALLEIDQT
+314 ALVEIDQT

-359 ANQAQNGEATTEE
+359 AIQAQTGEATTEE
-372 KPEAQTKPA
+372 KPEAKPEDKKPA
-381 PEKKPEEA
+381 PEKKPEE
-389 PKPEEKRPETDK
+389 K
-401 KPESDKKPAPEKKPD
+401 KTE

-421 EAKKPEEKK
+421 ESKKPEEKK
-430 PEVKKPENKKPE
+430 PETKKPEVKKPE
-442 EKKPEVKK
+442 EKKPEAKK
-450 PDASKQ
+450 T
-456 PEKGKEAQP
+456 
-465 QKPEQKPDQQKQPD
+465 EQKPDQQKQPD
-479 QSADKAAQDK
+479 KSADKAAQDK

-500 DEAKKEINNLA
+500 AEAKKEINNLA

>member
-1 MIVVD
+1 
-6 RGAIID
+6 
-12 FSFNYL
+12 
-18 CLFRRVISMVGKNN
+18 MVGKNN

-72 VNAEEQSTTT
+72 VNAEEPSTT

-125 VANYIQPEI
+125 VANYTQPEI
-134 ATEDADDIKDFKL
+134 ATEDTDDIKDLKL
-147 YKAAKIAKLKAKD
+147 YKAAKIAALKAKD
-160 FDNATFIK
+160 IDNETALKTI
-168 KLEDAETK
+168 EDAETK
-176 EGFDTLFTELEAEV
+176 EAV
-190 DKKAEDTATDEPVDE
+190 DKLFKELDAKVEKPADE
-205 TTDQAKTEESAP
+205 TTAPTETEDSAP
-217 TQSAESSDAESTEA
+217 TQAAESTET
-231 EATEEPKVTDQATES
+231 EATEEPKVADQATES
-246 SQDEV
+246 IPDEV
-251 TSETEEDDDY
+251 TLETEKDDDY

-286 EAENNKEAV
+286 EAEDNKEAV
-295 SQLLTEAIDLA
+295 GQLLTEAIDLA
-306 GLNTKKDA
+306 ELNTKKDA
-314 ALLEIDQT
+314 ALVEIDQT

-359 ANQAQNGEATTEE
+359 ANQAQTGEATTEA
-372 KPEAQTKPA
+372 KPEA
-381 PEKKPEEA
+381 KPE
-389 PKPEEKRPETDK
+389 
-401 KPESDKKPAPEKKPD
+401 DKKPAPEKKTEEKKPE

-430 PEVKKPENKKPE
+430 PENKKPEVKKPE
-442 EKKPEVKK
+442 EKKPEAKK

-465 QKPEQKPDQQKQPD
+465 QKPEQKPDQQKQQD

-562 TATGA
+562 TATGT

>member
-18 CLFRRVISMVGKNN
+18 CLLRRVISMIGKNN
-32 KHVQLR
+32 KQVQLR
-38 QEADKQ
+38 QKADKQ

-111 LIDSAESKEAVDKL
+111 LIDSAESKEVVDKL
-125 VANYIQPEI
+125 VANYTQPEI
-134 ATEDADDIKDFKL
+134 ATDDTDDIKDLKL
-147 YKAAKIAKLKAKD
+147 YKAAKIAKLKAKNL
-160 FDNATFIK
+160 DNATFIK

-190 DKKAEDTATDEPVDE
+190 DKKESQTE
-205 TTDQAKTEESAP
+205 TEEAKEIEESAP
-217 TQSAESSDAESTEA
+217 TQAAESTET
-231 EATEEPKVTDQATES
+231 EITEESTPADKTTET
-246 SQDEV
+246 EV
-251 TSETEEDDDY
+251 TSETEAEDNY
-261 AEAVRELNDLNLSDT
+261 AEAVKELADLNLSDS
-276 IKEDFAQKIK
+276 IKEDFAQKIN
-286 EAENNKEAV
+286 EAEDNKEAV
-295 SQLLTEAIDLA
+295 SQILTEAMALA
-306 GLNTKKDA
+306 ELNTKKDA
-314 ALLEIDQT
+314 ALVEIDQT

-333 GRIEVATSAEEVDNV
+333 GRIEVASSAEEVDNV
-348 LTDAGKRAEEQ
+348 LVEAQKRAEEQ
-359 ANQAQNGEATTEE
+359 ANQTQNGEATTEE
-372 KPEAQTKPA
+372 KPEDAPKPEEKKPETEKKPA
-381 PEKKPEEA
+381 PEKKPE
-389 PKPEEKRPETDK
+389 
-401 KPESDKKPAPEKKPD
+401 

-421 EAKKPEEKK
+421 EAEKKPDKKPEA
-430 PEVKKPENKKPE
+430 KKPENKKPE
-442 EKKPEVKK
+442 EKKPEAKK
-450 PDASKQ
+450 PDTNKQ

-479 QSADKAAQDK
+479 KSADKAAQDK

-500 DEAKKEINNLA
+500 EEAKKEINNLA

-567 WALGLIGAT
+567 WVLGLIGAT

>member
-1 MIVVD
+1 MI
-6 RGAIID
+6 
-12 FSFNYL
+12 
-18 CLFRRVISMVGKNN
+18 GKNN

-82 QADQSLGEYKE
+82 QTDQSLGEYKE

-125 VANYIQPEI
+125 VANYTQPEI
-134 ATEDADDIKDFKL
+134 ATEDTDNIKDLKL
-147 YKAAKIAKLKAKD
+147 YKAAKIAALKAKD
-160 FDNATFIK
+160 IDNETALKTI
-168 KLEDAETK
+168 EDAETK
-176 EGFDTLFTELEAEV
+176 EAV
-190 DKKAEDTATDEPVDE
+190 DKLFKGLDAKVEKPADE
-205 TTDQAKTEESAP
+205 TTAPTETEESAP
-217 TQSAESSDAESTEA
+217 TQAAESTETEA
-231 EATEEPKVTDQATES
+231 TEATEEPKVADQATES
-246 SQDEV
+246 IPDEV

-286 EAENNKEAV
+286 EAEDNKEAV
-295 SQLLTEAIDLA
+295 SQILTEAIDLA
-306 GLNTKKDA
+306 ELNIKKDA
-314 ALLEIDQT
+314 ALVEIDQT

-359 ANQAQNGEATTEE
+359 AIQAQNGEATTEE

-389 PKPEEKRPETDK
+389 PKPEEKKPETDK
-401 KPESDKKPAPEKKPD
+401 NPAPEKKPE

-421 EAKKPEEKK
+421 EAEKKPDKNPEAKKPENKKTEEKKPENKKPEAKKPEEKKPEEKK
-430 PEVKKPENKKPE
+430 PEVKKPE
-442 EKKPEVKK
+442 EKKPEAK
-450 PDASKQ
+450 
-456 PEKGKEAQP
+456 
-465 QKPEQKPDQQKQPD
+465 KPEQKPDQQKQPD
-479 QSADKAAQDK
+479 KSADKAAQDK

>member
-6 RGAIID
+6 RGAILD

-32 KHVQLR
+32 KQVQLR
-38 QEADKQ
+38 QKADKQ

-72 VNAEEQSTTT
+72 VNAEEPSTTQT
-82 QADQSLGEYKE
+82 DQSLGEYKE

-125 VANYIQPEI
+125 VANYTQPEI
-134 ATEDADDIKDFKL
+134 ATEDTDDIKDLKL
-147 YKAAKIAKLKAKD
+147 YKAAKIAKLKAKN

-176 EGFDTLFTELEAEV
+176 EGFDTLFAELEAEA
-190 DKKAEDTATDEPVDE
+190 DKKAEDTATDEPVDG
-205 TTDQAKTEESAP
+205 TTDQAKTEESVP
-217 TQSAESSDAESTEA
+217 TQSAESTEA
-231 EATEEPKVTDQATES
+231 EATEEPKVADQATES
-246 SQDEV
+246 IPDEV
-251 TSETEEDDDY
+251 TSETEEGDDY

-286 EAENNKEAV
+286 EAENNKEPV

-306 GLNTKKDA
+306 ELNTKKDA
-314 ALLEIDQT
+314 ALVEIDQT

-359 ANQAQNGEATTEE
+359 ANQAQTGEATTEE
-372 KPEAQTKPA
+372 KPEVKPEDKKPA
-381 PEKKPEEA
+381 PEKKPEE
-389 PKPEEKRPETDK
+389 K
-401 KPESDKKPAPEKKPD
+401 KTE

-430 PEVKKPENKKPE
+430 PEAK
-442 EKKPEVKK
+442 
-450 PDASKQ
+450 
-456 PEKGKEAQP
+456 
-465 QKPEQKPDQQKQPD
+465 KPEQKPEQQKQPD
-479 QSADKAAQDK
+479 KSADKAAQDK

-511 NLSDKQKGELLAGID
+511 NLSDKQKSELLAGID

>member
-59 AVGATLLLGQPIS
+59 AIGATLLLGQPIS
-72 VNAEEQSTTT
+72 VNAEEPSTTQT
-82 QADQSLGEYKE
+82 DQSLGEYKE
-93 AAKKDLAD
+93 VAKKDLAD

-125 VANYIQPEI
+125 VANYTQPEI
-134 ATEDADDIKDFKL
+134 ATEDTDDIKDLKL
-147 YKAAKIAKLKAKD
+147 YKAAKIAALKAKD
-160 FDNATFIK
+160 IDNETALKTI
-168 KLEDAETK
+168 EDAETK
-176 EGFDTLFTELEAEV
+176 EAV
-190 DKKAEDTATDEPVDE
+190 DKLFKELDAKVEKPADE
-205 TTDQAKTEESAP
+205 TTAPTETEDSAP
-217 TQSAESSDAESTEA
+217 TQAAESTET
-231 EATEEPKVTDQATES
+231 EATEEPKVADQATES
-246 SQDEV
+246 IPDEV
-251 TSETEEDDDY
+251 TLETEEDDDY

-286 EAENNKEAV
+286 AAEDNKEAV
-295 SQLLTEAIDLA
+295 SQILTEAIDLA
-306 GLNTKKDA
+306 ELNTKKDA
-314 ALLEIDQT
+314 ALVEIDQT

-333 GRIEVATSAEEVDNV
+333 GRIEVAASAEEVDNV
-348 LTDAGKRAEEQ
+348 LVEAQKRAEEQ

-372 KPEAQTKPA
+372 KPEAQTKPV

-389 PKPEEKRPETDK
+389 PKPEEKKPETDK

-430 PEVKKPENKKPE
+430 PEVKKPEDKKPE
-442 EKKPEVKK
+442 AKK

-479 QSADKAAQDK
+479 KSADKAAQDK

-526 KADTPAKIGEILD
+526 KADTPAKIGEIID

-567 WALGLIGAT
+567 WVLGLIGAT